1 MLNRLLVP
9 TDGSDISIAGALRAV
24 PLAKMAGASIT
35 VLFVQDTYSYTGI
48 GETNAAGLHAYM
60 AAARAEGT
68 SAIGR
73 ITDAAAAMG
82 GSYRLP
88 RGRGS
93 PGSQGH
99 RGRGTVLRSRSHRDG
114 FARPQ
119 RLGQNGAGEC
129 GGQGAG
135 HVACAGVYHQ
145 VSNDRKP
152 GLGPTTP

>member
-60 AAARAEGT
+60 AAARAQGT

-82 GSYRLP
+82 GFLSTPSWSRITRQP
-88 RGRGS
+88 RASWTPHS
-93 PGSQGH
+93 PAEPIS
-99 RGRGTVLRSRSHRDG
+99 S
-114 FARPQ
+114 
-119 RLGQNGAGEC
+119 
-129 GGQGAG
+129 
-135 HVACAGVYHQ
+135 
-145 VSNDRKP
+145 
-152 GLGPTTP
+152 